1 MMRNG
6 WLGNVLVA
14 GLAGALVSTF
24 APVGI
29 YERGA
34 DALIALLSIL
44 MAAVLPAMIL
54 AGTSLRAGRFSVQRV
69 RNLADALDKQILAFG
84 GLFAIALAAAI
95 LIILGKISEWPAL
108 PMTVP
113 LPKAPYTVSLGALLP
128 GTITFLLTLLTVR
141 SFLVI
146 TGVRSIQ
153 RLTAQIAEDEAMD
166 RERAERDADAQA
178 IRSYREPDGYGS
190 LIRKTH

>member
-1 MMRNG
+1 MMRNI
-6 WLGNVLVA
+6 WLSNVLVA
-14 GLAGALVSTF
+14 GFAGAVVSAL
-24 APVGI
+24 APVGV

-54 AGTSLRAGRFSVQRV
+54 AGTSLRAGRFSVQRI
-69 RNLADALDKQILAFG
+69 RNLADALDRQIMAFG

-95 LIILGKISEWPAL
+95 LIILGKISEWPEL
-108 PMTVP
+108 PVTIP
-113 LPKAPYTVSLGALLP
+113 FLEAPYTVSLGALLP
-128 GTITFLLTLLTVR
+128 GAVTFLLVLLIAR

-153 RLTAQIAEDEAMD
+153 RLTAQIAVDEATD
-166 RERAERDADAQA
+166 RERAERDADALA

-190 LIRKTH
+190 LIRKPH